1 MTPYETPRMSGRQ
14 KLKFAL
20 DSRDNSDEED
30 TAMVN
35 MKKAPQV
42 SKRVSFMSPKMIR
55 NHLLIEEVSH

>member
-1 MTPYETPRMSGRQ
+1 MSGKQ

-20 DSRDNSDEED
+20 DSRENSDEED

-35 MKKAPQV
+35 MKKPPQV

-55 NHLLIEEVSH
+55 NHIFIEEVSQ